1 MLAAFIYIISIL
13 YKKLFLS
20 IPVPGYTSII
30 ASIWLLG
37 GISLCCIGV
46 VGIYL
51 SKVFMEVKNRPY
63 TVVKSIYGDFK

>member
-13 YKKLFLS
+13 YQKVFLS
-20 IPVPGYTSII
+20 NPVPGYTSII
-30 ASIWLLG
+30 ASIWFLG

-63 TVVKSIYGDFK
+63 TIIKSIYGDVK